1 MRLNRSKIIIFLTL
15 ITADIGLIFLA
26 LISAYNLRFFS
37 FLTSFFPVT
46 KGIPAFV
53 FYQHAALF
61 IVPLWIF
68 IFFRFNFYKTY
79 FIPALDEIIRT
90 VQAVTI
96 GIVFLILA
104 TFFYREF
111 SFSRLVF
118 FVFWATSI
126 LYIFAFREVF
136 KLIFRG
142 LLRNIIG
149 RESILV
155 VGKENEMLKI
165 VLKRNPHL
173 QVYYSPYD
181 EESHIE
187 KIKNTVSEKKVNQVI
202 LTKTNWSENALLSM
216 YDWCESASIDLKFVP
231 DIVQLCR
238 GEISIDSS
246 LGIPIFH
253 LKSVSLNGFNFIFKR
268 IFDVFASSLILI
280 LLSPLLGLIAVLIKF
295 DSQGPSIYSHKRMG
309 YRGQTF
315 NFYKFRTMVQDA
327 DAQLE
332 KFKAMSERQGP
343 VFKMSNDPR
352 ITKIGK
358 FLRKYS
364 IDELP
369 QLINVL
375 KGDMSLVGPR
385 PQVLWEAAAYDDW
398 AKRRLRILPGITGL
412 WQISGRASL
421 SYEEMIELDIFYIEN
436 WSLGLDLKILFM
448 TLPAIFGKKGAY

>member
-1 MRLNRSKIIIFLTL
+1 
-15 ITADIGLIFLA
+15 
-26 LISAYNLRFFS
+26 
-37 FLTSFFPVT
+37 
-46 KGIPAFV
+46 
-53 FYQHAALF
+53 
-61 IVPLWIF
+61 
-68 IFFRFNFYKTY
+68 
-79 FIPALDEIIRT
+79 
-90 VQAVTI
+90 
-96 GIVFLILA
+96 
-104 TFFYREF
+104 
-111 SFSRLVF
+111 
-118 FVFWATSI
+118 
-126 LYIFAFREVF
+126 
-136 KLIFRG
+136 
-142 LLRNIIG
+142 
-149 RESILV
+149 V

-253 LKSVSLNGFNFIFKR
+253 LKSISLNGFNFIFKR